1 MERDEGIYMS
11 KNGQFTYQV
20 VSDFLQKKLGRRE
33 SAELLQV
40 TERTVTRLARRIEG
54 KGLFGVIHGNR
65 EKIPFNKK
73 SEKLK
78 KSVMDLVEE
87 KYFDFNMTHCLEV
100 LKETHQMDLKYS
112 TFRTW
117 CHGRHLVKRR
127 KRGKGVARNR
137 RVRMPSEGLL
147 LQMDGSPHRFNGKD
161 EWCLIAA
168 IDDATSDIP
177 YAEFF
182 LSEDTINC
190 MTVMQKIVETKGIP
204 YAIYVDRAGCLGGG
218 KRGGFYSQFKRAC
231 DELDIRIIFASSP
244 EAKGRI
250 ERTWDTIQ
258 DRIIPEMRV
267 RQIHR
272 MPAANDYLQNQFL
285 PNYWAQKN
293 KVVPRCLESRY
304 RPVPQDKDL
313 REIFCLKEHRSV
325 KRDHTLSW
333 ESQTYQLHS
342 PLKYSIRGQQIEL
355 RTYQDLTW
363 VAFYAGKPIELR
375 LVIPPERFKAEPR
388 STEPPLSQGD
398 KIAA

>member
-11 KNGQFTYQV
+11 KNGQLTHQAV
-20 VSDFLQKKLGRRE
+20 TDFLNKKLSRKE
-33 SAELLQV
+33 TAELLQV
-40 TERTVTRLARRIEG
+40 NERTVTRLARRIED

-65 EKIPFNKK
+65 DRKPSNKIPELFRKR
-73 SEKLK
+73 
-78 KSVMDLVEE
+78 VMKLVEDQ
-87 KYFDFNMTHCLEV
+87 YFDFNMTHCLEV
-100 LKETHQMDLKYS
+100 LKSEHEIVVRYS
-112 TFRTW
+112 TFRKW
-117 CHGRHLVKRR
+117 CHEKHLVKRR
-127 KRGKGVARNR
+127 KRSRGVARNR
-137 RVRMPSEGLL
+137 RTRMPNEGLL
-147 LQMDGSPHRFNGKD
+147 LQMDGSPHRYNGKD

-190 MTVMQKIVETKGIP
+190 LTVLHKIIGKNGTP

-218 KRGGFYSQFKRAC
+218 KRSLFNQFKRAC
-231 DELDIRIIFASSP
+231 GELDIRIIFASSP

-250 ERTWDTIQ
+250 ERTWDTFQ

-272 MPAANDYLQNQFL
+272 MPAANDYLQQQFI
-285 PNYWAQKN
+285 PNYWTPRN
-293 KVVPRCLESRY
+293 KVVPHSLESRY
-304 RPVPQDKDL
+304 RAVPEGMDL
-313 REIFCLKEHRSV
+313 SEIFCLKEHRSV

-333 ESQTYQLHS
+333 NGVLYQLDS

-355 RTYQDLTW
+355 RTYQNLSW

-375 LVIPPERFKAEPR
+375 PVVVPARLKL
-388 STEPPLSQGD
+388 TPPLPDPQSCQGD
-398 KIAA
+398 KVA